1 MNKTTRLSGLE
12 ERVEEYFKL
21 CDSINEADSKKIVKP
36 YTMSGLLYHIGL
48 TKHEFDQLSQ
58 VKKYSDLLR
67 SARARIEAFI
77 EEKSL
82 SGELSIN
89 ASQGSLKY
97 YFGWG
102 EKGEITDGTKTQI
115 IQVSLSDEA
124 RELAK

>member
-12 ERVEEYFKL
+12 ERVEEYFTL
-21 CDSINEADSKKIVKP
+21 CDSLNTTDNKKIVRP

-48 TKHEFDQLSQ
+48 TKHEFEQLSQ

-89 ASQGSLKY
+89 ASQASLKY

-102 EKGEITDGTKTQI
+102 EKAEMTDSTKTQI